1 MFKGLIAL
9 LITLS
14 LFIGVTYA
22 GEGFTISGDLTFQ
35 YEGDIY
41 VCLLTMEAFQ
51 VIRERN
57 PSPPYLKIIKVDA
70 ALKKAGRV
78 SFEFVKIPKGTYSII
93 AYQETIKNSKF
104 DFNPFF
110 GTSKEPY
117 GSYRAMPPERSS
129 PDWTVIKFD
138 LDENLTG
145 IEIQM

>member
-9 LITLS
+9 LVTLC
-14 LFIGVTYA
+14 LLMGVSYA
-22 GEGFTISGDLTFQ
+22 GEDFTISGDLTFQ
-35 YEGDIY
+35 YDGDIY

-57 PSPPYLKIIKVDA
+57 PSPPYLKIIKLDA
-70 ALKKAGRV
+70 DLKKAGRV
-78 SFEFVKIPKGTYSII
+78 SFEFEKIPKGTYGII
-93 AYQETIKNSKF
+93 AYQETVKNGKF

-117 GSYRAMPPERSS
+117 GSYRELPPERSS
-129 PDWTVIKFD
+129 PDWSVIKFD
-138 LDENLTG
+138 LNKNLTG